1 MPKVSY
7 YVYGCNFSIMAS
19 SDCNFSIAA
28 TEEESS
34 IHRLAL
40 AIDYQNDTEMITAAT
55 PLNFDISNLTDAV
68 VYHRPTDQPVNS
80 AFCHITSLEVY
91 RGRND
96 AIKISHDGFH
106 LNRRG
111 TIEVR

>member
-55 PLNFDISNLTDAV
+55 PFNFDKSNLTDAV
-68 VYHRPTDQPVNS
+68 VHHRPTGQSVKN
-80 AFCHITSLEVY
+80 AFCRISSLEVY
-91 RGRND
+91 RGRD
-96 AIKISHDGFH
+96 EAINIRHDGSH
-106 LNRRG
+106 LNQRG
-111 TIEVR
+111 NIEVR